1 VPNNYSGLFAKLGG
15 NAKVGPKLRA
25 YLSQPNGRGLHPYL
39 ADEFDLGEQFAPDY
53 AGYPSETQWVV
64 NNLRRNLYRPGPSG
78 LSNNDDLGAESSQFI
93 WEMLGLYPENPG
105 SGNLVF
111 ASPGFPKISITLPAD
126 DTTVTIDAPGASA
139 SKLYVNSL
147 TLNGAP
153 YSKLY
158 VPFGDLSA
166 GATLS
171 FTLGGQPAPWGSAA
185 ADAPPSYGS

>member
-1 VPNNYSGLFAKLGG
+1 
-15 NAKVGPKLRA
+15 
-25 YLSQPNGRGLHPYL
+25 
-39 ADEFDLGEQFAPDY
+39 
-53 AGYPSETQWVV
+53 
-64 NNLRRNLYRPGPSG
+64 
-78 LSNNDDLGAESSQFI
+78 
-93 WEMLGLYPENPG
+93 MLGLYPENPG

-126 DTTVTIDAPGASA
+126 NTTVTIDAPGASA

-158 VPFGDLSA
+158 VPFSDLSA